1 MLGRTSERLV
11 VHGPR
16 PRLEMVERRRLRRP
30 QCPGGNAVKILE
42 KEKRLDWY
50 YDEEADVV
58 YLNLGI
64 PRKAGEAVLLTGRA
78 TREVS

>member
-1 MLGRTSERLV
+1 M
-11 VHGPR
+11 
-16 PRLEMVERRRLRRP
+16 
-30 QCPGGNAVKILE
+30 KILE
-42 KEKRLDWY
+42 KKKRLDWY